1 MPVPPIVTDAL
12 LRESGRLSKE
22 IGIRQ
27 SAYSPISA
35 MIPKGTFEDAMG
47 VIHNSIL
54 FQRGY
59 INGGS
64 WATVGLNSNDTLNN
78 CNPTP
83 GVVNAPS
90 DTFPYQ
96 LEQFAVASQYLCLND
111 IRSAFEGRR
120 QIDNLAKQMRTNIL
134 DLWADKDRE
143 EYIDASR
150 NKLVFYGG
158 QPIPGANANVFASVA
173 ADSAATPG
181 LLADIYQR
189 IIQDGGSEAMDSA
202 VGTADS
208 SYVFPILM
216 SMEQARYL
224 DLNDGQRNDLRW
236 NPNQV
241 GSLLQPF
248 NVTRVRNGFA
258 YTIDPKMPRYTFGG
272 GTYTQVPYYIT
283 TTSTTG
289 GLQKIINPAYQTA
302 EYEDVIVFMK
312 DVITREMPPPTYAA
326 GEASFNP
333 QKYGGE
339 VHWLNILNQDENPLG
354 NTGRFY
360 ALLQAAY
367 RWENPYLG
375 YVVKVKRYPYCVQKY
390 NACSA
395 S

>member
-12 LRESGRLSKE
+12 IRESGRLSKE

-35 MIPKGTFEDAMG
+35 MIPKGTWEDGLG
-47 VIHNSIL
+47 VVHSNIL

-90 DTFPYQ
+90 DTYTSQ
-96 LEQFAVASQYLCLND
+96 LEQFPVASQYLCLND
-111 IRSAFEGRR
+111 IRSSFEGRR
-120 QIDNLAKQMRTNIL
+120 QIENLAKQMRTNIL
-134 DLWADKDRE
+134 DLWADKDRA
-143 EYIDASR
+143 EYIRAAR
-150 NKLVFYGG
+150 NKLVFNGG
-158 QPIPGANANVFASVA
+158 SMIKGSTNDNWASVA
-173 ADSAATPG
+173 ADSAATPDM
-181 LLADIYQR
+181 LARLYQD

-208 SYVFPILM
+208 SYIFPILM
-216 SMEQARYL
+216 SMEQSQYL
-224 DLNDGQRNDLRW
+224 DQNEGQRNDLRW
-236 NPNQV
+236 NSNEV
-241 GSLLQPF
+241 GSLLKPF

-258 YTIDPKMPRYTFGG
+258 YTIDPKMPRYTFSGG
-272 GTYTQVPYYIT
+272 VYTEVPYYTT
-283 TTSTTG
+283 TTSTNG
-289 GLQKIINPAYQTA
+289 GLQKVVNPAYQVA
-302 EYEDVIVFMK
+302 EYEDLIVFMK
-312 DVITREMPPPTYAA
+312 DVISRDMPTPSYAA
-326 GEASFNP
+326 GEATFTP

-339 VHWLNILNQDENPLG
+339 VHWLNILHQTENPLG
-354 NTGRFY
+354 NTGRFF

-367 RWENPYLG
+367 RWENPWLG
-375 YVVKVKRYPYCVQKY
+375 RVVKVKRYPFCIKKY